1 MLKIPLVVFWS
12 LWSVCSLAQ
21 TAAQGSASKT
31 LILKPSSLLSERV
44 SSTNKNLA
52 PSFFEADAMT
62 GQTDIFTH
70 FEGSVA
76 MRRSDTVIRA
86 DEIDY
91 DSSTDRL
98 NAKGNVR
105 INKAGNIYQGPQL
118 NLSVETF
125 EGEFINPNFSFL
137 RNGAYGQ
144 ADRIEFLDAQHA
156 KVHETTFTTCQVR
169 PGPSWLPDWVLK
181 AQSID
186 INNETNEGQANGA
199 SLRFKG
205 VPILPI
211 PSLSFPLSSDRKSG
225 FLPPTIGLDS
235 IGGLEYTQ
243 PYYWNI
249 APNRDATFQA
259 TTWSKRGINFG
270 SEFRYLGQV
279 APDERGMIRLDYMQ
293 HDLLRDKSRWGYSQT
308 HIGGVD
314 LLGERLGLNLNIKRV
329 SDDFYWRDFPR
340 ATNPLTERLL
350 PGDVSMNWTHG
361 EWYSN
366 LRSLKWQTLQDLTAP
381 ITPPFDRVPQW
392 TTRYKPYLGNL
403 QFSMQTDITRFQAD
417 RSLACQ
423 AGSLDCQ
430 PNGQRALLMS
440 KLSYPVNLGYATIT
454 PKLSLLNRSYEF
466 DRALSSGQTQ
476 ASVSVPTFSLDAT
489 TVFERPIEWGGQS
502 YTQTLEPRFLYVNTP
517 YRQQNFLPVYD
528 TGRNDFNFATIY
540 SENAFSGYDRVSD
553 DRLLTMGASTRFISQ
568 VSGEERARFG
578 VAQRFRFANS
588 LVTLPS
594 DLNVSKERLSDLLLG
609 ASVNMMTSFTV
620 DSTLQ
625 YNPSTKESLQT
636 KVGGRYFPSNYRL
649 LSAAYSFQRDV
660 NSEMIDLAWQWPLN
674 DLWGQKGKDMGPGR
688 GLGEDQWFS
697 VGRLNFDAQNH
708 ALVNAIVGME
718 YDAGCWLGRVVFER
732 LQVATNQSNQRI
744 MFQLEFVGFT
754 KVGINPLQT
763 LKANIPRYQNLR
775 ETMNAPSRFGNYD

>member
-1 MLKIPLVVFWS
+1 MLKIPLVVFWG

-21 TAAQGSASKT
+21 TAAEVSVPKT
-31 LILKPSSLLSERV
+31 MVLKPSALLSERA
-44 SSTNKNLA
+44 SSSNKNLA
-52 PSFFEADAMT
+52 PSFFEADRMS
-62 GQTDIFTH
+62 GQTDIYTH

-98 NAKGNVR
+98 NAKGQVR
-105 INKAGNIYQGPQL
+105 INKAGNVYQGPKL
-118 NLSVETF
+118 SLSVETF

-144 ADRIEFLDAQHA
+144 AERIEFLDAQHA
-156 KVHETTFTTCQVR
+156 RVHDTTFTTCQVR

-225 FLPPTIGLDS
+225 LLPPTLGLDS

-249 APNRDATFQA
+249 APNKDATFQA
-259 TTWSKRGINFG
+259 TTWSKRGVNLG
-270 SEFRYLGQV
+270 SEFRYLGQMT
-279 APDERGMIRLDYMQ
+279 PDDRGVVRLDYME
-293 HDLLRDKSRWGYSQT
+293 HDLLRGKSRWGYSQT
-308 HIGGVD
+308 HLGGMD
-314 LLGERLGLNLNIKRV
+314 LLGERLGLNLNVKRV

-350 PGDVSMNWTHG
+350 PGDVSLNWTHG
-361 EWYSN
+361 EWFSS

-392 TTRYKPYLGNL
+392 TTRYKPSLGNL
-403 QFSMQTDITRFQAD
+403 QFSMQTDLTKFQAD

-430 PNGQRALLMS
+430 PNGQRALLLS
-440 KLSYPVNLGYATIT
+440 KLSYPINLDYATLT
-454 PKLSLLNRSYEF
+454 PKLTLLNRTYQF
-466 DRALSSGQTQ
+466 DRALSNGQNQ

-489 TVFERPIEWGGQS
+489 TVFERPIEWAGQS
-502 YTQTLEPRFLYVNTP
+502 YTQTLEPRLLYVNTP
-517 YRQQNFLPVYD
+517 YRQQNQLPVYD

-553 DRLLTMGASTRFISQ
+553 DRLLTMGASTRLISP
-568 VSGEERARFG
+568 VTGEERARFG
-578 VAQRFRFANS
+578 MAQRFRFANS
-588 LVTLPS
+588 VVTLPS

-609 ASVNMMTSFTV
+609 ASVNMVTSFSV
-620 DSTLQ
+620 DSTVQ

-636 KVGGRYFPSNYRL
+636 KIGGRFYPSNYRL

-708 ALVNAIVGME
+708 SLVNAIVGME

-763 LKANIPRYQNLR
+763 LKDNIPRYQNLR